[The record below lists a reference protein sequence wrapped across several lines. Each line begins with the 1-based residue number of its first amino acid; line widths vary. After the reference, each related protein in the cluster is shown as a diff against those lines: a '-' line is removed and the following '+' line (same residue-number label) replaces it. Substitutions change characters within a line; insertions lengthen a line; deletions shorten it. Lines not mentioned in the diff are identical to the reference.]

1 LLILYKL
8 YIKKNFLCKIYA
20 MLQFLAQTVETVR
33 DNGLHC
39 RASTNNSRENF
50 LYGVF
55 PTSLA
60 VTEGILVSF
69 YFYAALNNMLK
80 FSA

>member
-1 LLILYKL
+1 MDYTIGLKR
-8 YIKKNFLCKIYA
+8 KS
-20 MLQFLAQTVETVR
+20 E
-33 DNGLHC
+33 DN
-39 RASTNNSRENF
+39 S
-50 LYGVF
+50 YGVF

-69 YFYAALNNMLK
+69 FFYAALNNMLK